1 MKKSVFLILCLSGL
15 AIAQQ
20 SNIYIYDG
28 NAQSQDEA
36 EWARKVEYFNYEKE
50 ACEAGRAYSCY
61 LVGQAYQ
68 YGTGVKRSY
77 KKSQEYY
84 RKACEM
90 GESTGCRYMH

>member
-20 SNIYIYDG
+20 SDIYIHDG
-28 NAQSQDEA
+28 NAKSQAEA
-36 EWARKVEYFNYEKE
+36 IWADWVDWFNYNKE

-68 YGTGVKRSY
+68 YGTGVKVSY

-90 GESTGCRYMH
+90 GESTGCRFMH

>member
-20 SNIYIYDG
+20 SNIYLYDG
-28 NAQSQDEA
+28 NAKSQDEA
-36 EWARKVEYFNYEKE
+36 IWADWVDQFNYDKE
-50 ACEAGRAYSCY
+50 ACEAGKASACLSVGNAYE
-61 LVGQAYQ
+61 
-68 YGTGVKRSY
+68 TGVGAKRSY

-90 GESTGCRYMH
+90 GESTGCRFMH

>member
-28 NAQSQDEA
+28 NAKSQAEA
-36 EWARKVEYFNYEKE
+36 EWAREVEYFNYHKE
-50 ACEAGRAYSCY
+50 ACEAGNAMSCNDVGTAYK
-61 LVGQAYQ
+61 

-77 KKSQEYY
+77 KKAQEYY

-90 GESTGCRYMH
+90 GDNYGCRNMD

>member
-28 NAQSQDEA
+28 NAQSQAEA
-36 EWARKVEYFNYEKE
+36 IWANWVDQFNYNKE
-50 ACEAGRAYSCY
+50 ACEAGRASACFN
-61 LVGQAYQ
+61 VGNAYRG
-68 YGTGVKRSY
+68 GTGVKRSY
-77 KKSQEYY
+77 KKAQEYF

-90 GESTGCRYMH
+90 GNEYACYAMD